1 MSTSAGRVL
10 IIPKGDYNAATTYA
24 MLDMVYYNGSSYVC
38 KQPSTGNL
46 PTNTTYWQIMTGDIS
61 GKMDKANPTG
71 TGSFSLNRKA
81 STTVGTNSFAEGNN
95 CTASGSYSHA
105 EGDGT
110 VASEMYSHAEGT
122 STTASAMAAHAEGES
137 TSATGSY
144 SHAENSM
151 TRATGYASHSEGDH
165 TLASGDQSHA
175 EGFYTQAGY
184 DNQHVS
190 GIYNDNKA
198 TTLFEVGNGESSF
211 NRSNAFEVYSDGSI
225 STDNGTT
232 KVKLE
237 NLVSQSQ
244 ALTNYVT
251 ETGVKNVLSIG
262 SIKALNYTGTWSGN
276 TYTKNGIT
284 TTVNSDGTLSF
295 NGTASD
301 DVSITLAED
310 ITVDKDEII
319 SGCPAGGATA
329 KYFLA
334 FEKKTTP
341 WTRYATDLGEGAT
354 ITTRTSADNVVYFRV
369 RSGQTVSNLLV
380 SPMIRDASIADDSYQ
395 PYAKTNVE
403 LTQDVAGIEG
413 LLANAI
419 GKEITAATAW
429 SDLENMGTYV
439 MNGVPFTGNW
449 SIVLVLKRN
458 ENTGVQIAFRVGNA
472 SDVSSSYVAY
482 RMYYT
487 GTWSNWAAVNATNMT

>member
-244 ALTNYVT
+244 ALTNEVRGNWA
-251 ETGVKNVLSIG
+251 TGGVNLFDINNVYALKNASVSNGVLTNTDADSRTYFNCYMWFLDSSRATISSSQIG
-262 SIKALNYTGTWSGN
+262 QY
-276 TYTKNGIT
+276 
-284 TTVNSDGTLSF
+284 NS
-295 NGTASD
+295 NGTF
-301 DVSITLAED
+301 TKD
-310 ITVDKDEII
+310 ITIPSGTKYIQLGHSGSSKDIYI
-319 SGCPAGGATA
+319 DANTNIAAGDY
-329 KYFLA
+329 KLYFKLTGYNPSTIGGLVVSDIMICDA
-334 FEKKTTP
+334 NI
-341 WTRYATDLGEGAT
+341 TDPT
-354 ITTRTSADNVVYFRV
+354 
-369 RSGQTVSNLLV
+369 
-380 SPMIRDASIADDSYQ
+380 YQ

-403 LTQDVAGIEG
+403 LTQALGGFELAIHEG
-413 LLANAI
+413 TAPADTTNYKTENIQTILGFKPSYFIILAAERYNSANSI
-419 GKEITAATAW
+419 WYQMSNDMTANDYVIKAA
-429 SDLENMGTYV
+429 SD
-439 MNGVPFTGNW
+439 NGVD
-449 SIVLVLKRN
+449 
-458 ENTGVQIAFRVGNA
+458 FRVKF
-472 SDVSSSYVAY
+472 SDVTNYTKY
-482 RMYYT
+482 R
-487 GTWSNWAAVNATNMT
+487 AVILYKK